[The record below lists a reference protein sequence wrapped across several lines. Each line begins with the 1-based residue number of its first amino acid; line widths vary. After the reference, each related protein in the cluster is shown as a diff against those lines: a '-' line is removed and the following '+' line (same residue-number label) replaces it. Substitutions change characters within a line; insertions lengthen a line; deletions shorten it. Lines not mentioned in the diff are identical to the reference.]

1 MKSAIKEL
9 KKYYGKEFSTLNKA
23 RLSVI
28 GRLYEYDNQE
38 AIHNISSRIKEESSI
53 KRKLKKRNLSD
64 WREINDTVGVRAV
77 CMLIQDV
84 YDLKEWIF
92 DNFDVLSI
100 KDYVKNPKSNGYR
113 SCHIIIQEANVK
125 VEIQLRTLAME
136 FWATLEHK
144 MKYKKK
150 INNEM
155 EITSKLE
162 QCAKQVLLLD
172 DFMQKINE
180 DIMVIGEL

>member
-1 MKSAIKEL
+1 MKSAVKDL
-9 KKYYGKEFSTLNKA
+9 KKYYGKEFATLNSA

-28 GRLYEYDNQE
+28 GKLYEYDNQE
-38 AIHNISSRIKEESSI
+38 TIHSISSRIKEESSI
-53 KRKLKKRNLSD
+53 KRKLKKRNISH
-64 WREINDTVGVRAV
+64 WREINDTVGVRVV
-77 CMLIQDV
+77 CMFLQDV

-92 DNFDVLSI
+92 SNFTVLSE
-100 KDYVKNPKSNGYR
+100 KDYVKNPKINGYR
-113 SCHIIIQEANVK
+113 SCHIIVQMDNVK

-150 INNEM
+150 IDNET

-172 DFMQKINE
+172 DFMQRINE
-180 DIMVIGEL
+180 DISVIGEL